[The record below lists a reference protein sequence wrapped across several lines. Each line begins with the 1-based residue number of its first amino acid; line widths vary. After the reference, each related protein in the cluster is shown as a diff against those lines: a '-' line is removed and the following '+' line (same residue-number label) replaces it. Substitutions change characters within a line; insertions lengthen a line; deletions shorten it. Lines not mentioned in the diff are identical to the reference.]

1 MRKQYR
7 SGALAGVHETAQGL
21 ADAGAIDKQTMKSF
35 DALCLLRVMASAE
48 APEAD
53 TPLLDRS

>member
-1 MRKQYR
+1 MRKHYR
-7 SGALAGVHETAQGL
+7 SGVLAAVHEAAHGL
-21 ADAGAIDKQTMKSF
+21 VDAGAIDKQTMKSF